1 MKYYFKKIWEEHRDG
16 VSLGIALFVLV
27 GVMGSLLWIK
37 HDDKRDIPMESTSE
51 KNIRAELF
59 DYKGHQY
66 IMFEESRAFGASS
79 ILHNPDC
86 KKCKPVTDS
95 QKDR

>member
-1 MKYYFKKIWEEHRDG
+1 MNNMFKKIWEEHQDG
-16 VSLGIALFVLV
+16 VTLGIALFVLV

-37 HDDKRDIPMESTSE
+37 HNDTRDIPMDSTSVE
-51 KNIRAELF
+51 EIKAKSF

-86 KKCKPVTDS
+86 KKCKFA
-95 QKDR
+95 Q